1 MINIEKTIISQYA
14 NSPILLGLIKRMNVA
29 LDPTINFDNFYRMIW
44 NVETATGVGLD
55 FWGKVVGV
63 NRHIYMTADD
73 EFVGFANGFT
83 PFSSGSW
90 VNDGEI
96 NRKYTLDD
104 ETYRKVIMIKAMRNI
119 IYATFPNINKLLQM
133 MFSERGRAYIV
144 KNNTMSARYVFEFTL
159 LPVERAIIRQM
170 DILPRPSGVLIE
182 YYEPE
187 IDKTF
192 GFTDTG
198 LAPFGQGAFFIGEN
212 NQ

>member
-83 PFSSGSW
+83 PFGSGSW
-90 VNDGEI
+90 ANDSEI

-192 GFTDTG
+192 GFKDTG
-198 LAPFGQGAFFIGEN
+198 LAPFGQGAFFMGEN